1 MPERVR
7 RLGAVLSGVSAL
19 LYLFALLLSLWS
31 VITGKW
37 QTQITPPDAPWPMW
51 LVSLL
56 MGDYLLGVLV
66 SALACAWCAAQW
78 WMGHTRR
85 ARIGSLVCLASG
97 LLLFGVS
104 GYASI
109 PLMLPAL
116 TLLDWKAL
124 TRSHAKEC
132 KSECADKPRLT
143 R

>member
-37 QTQITPPDAPWPMW
+37 QTQIKLPDAPWPVWMVYL
-51 LVSLL
+51 LVSIFLCALL
-56 MGDYLLGVLV
+56 IC
-66 SALACAWCAAQW
+66 ALACAWCAAQW

-116 TLLDWKAL
+116 TLLYWKAL
-124 TRSHAKEC
+124 TRSHAKER

>member
-37 QTQITPPDAPWPMW
+37 QTQIKLPDAPWPVWMVYL
-51 LVSLL
+51 LVSIFLCALL
-56 MGDYLLGVLV
+56 IC
-66 SALACAWCAAQW
+66 ALACAWCAAQW

-116 TLLDWKAL
+116 TLLYWKAVM
-124 TRSHAKEC
+124 T
-132 KSECADKPRLT
+132 PRPKG
-143 R
+143 RGFSGQQAP